1 MSMELIIRHLS
12 AIVNVADKPKPA
24 FPPLIRHPS
33 EWREAEALRER
44 KFNAAL
50 ARWLAPAPSNPI
62 AERLFACRSQDT
74 KRRFRTFT
82 AVAPLRNKCPGS
94 IEAGAF
100 LFNYSARR
108 NNPTQNS
115 CAVLVM
121 LAITSSSR
129 ECTAFRFSSKEIGV
143 WIGRLYVILA
153 SMVSG
158 LQGSPLAMGFRY
170 SLASDHHQLL
180 FCTLYN

>member
-1 MSMELIIRHLS
+1 MGVPVVHGADYPPFIRHLS

-24 FPPLIRHPS
+24 FPSLIRHPPD
-33 EWREAEALRER
+33 WRKAEALRER

-62 AERLFACRSQDT
+62 AERLFARRSQDS

-94 IEAGAF
+94 IEAGAC

-115 CAVLVM
+115 CAALVM
-121 LAITSSSR
+121 LANILDTK
-129 ECTAFRFSSKEIGV
+129 FHFFSCFFK
-143 WIGRLYVILA
+143 
-153 SMVSG
+153 
-158 LQGSPLAMGFRY
+158 
-170 SLASDHHQLL
+170 L
-180 FCTLYN
+180 FIHCQ